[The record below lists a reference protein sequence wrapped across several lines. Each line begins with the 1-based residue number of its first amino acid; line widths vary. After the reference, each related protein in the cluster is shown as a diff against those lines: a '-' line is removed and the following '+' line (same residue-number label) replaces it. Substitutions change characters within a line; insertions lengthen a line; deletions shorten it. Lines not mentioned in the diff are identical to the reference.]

1 MPRSSSRRFVFI
13 VLLLIVA
20 AVVVAYR
27 FRQGAERSA
36 TSPAATAAA
45 AQRPPPPIAATANST
60 GSRATADAAQAAAGA
75 EDFAAELNQARGFR
89 DPMLHTREFGRILRS
104 WIERDVNSATEYV
117 RQLPA
122 GSDRSQAVVLLLQ
135 VIGQRDPDRAL
146 ALAAELVTN
155 REESAIYSVLFAQ
168 LAQADPASA
177 AQKLS
182 IVPTGSSRENAVR
195 ALADNWARRDVTTA
209 RTWAEKLAGIDR
221 DFAVETVALSIV
233 EQDPL
238 HGIELAQKN
247 LSGPAL
253 DRVLSA
259 GLPKLAET
267 DLSAAAAIVALL
279 PVGETQVLA
288 AADVAHR
295 LATRDPNEALTWVR
309 SLPEGR
315 AQQVA
320 LNNTL
325 SAWSATN
332 PQAAEQYVDQLP
344 TGQVQTA
351 AAAQLA
357 RTIAARAPTDAV
369 VWAQS
374 VPTGATRDAVV
385 SAVAS
390 TWAQQDPAAA
400 TQWASTLP
408 SSPAQLEA
416 LNGALSYWLLHDAKA
431 AQDFIGSL
439 GADTQV
445 SAAAAAAPQLAQ
457 SDPAG
462 ALTWAQTL
470 PSEAA
475 RNAATIAAFARWRDN
490 APSAAETWLT
500 SANLSSELKA
510 RLLRKP

>member
-1 MPRSSSRRFVFI
+1 MSRSSSRRLVFI

-27 FRQGAERSA
+27 FRQGEERSI
-36 TSPAATAAA
+36 TRPAATATAP
-45 AQRPPPPIAATANST
+45 QRPSSPATATSNST
-60 GSRATADAAQAAAGA
+60 TSRASADVAPVAAGG
-75 EDFAAELNQARGFR
+75 EDFVAQLNQARGFR

-104 WIERDVNSATEYV
+104 WIERDVKGATEYV
-117 RQLPA
+117 RRLPA
-122 GSDRSQAVVLLLQ
+122 GSDRSQAVMLLLQ
-135 VIGQRDPDRAL
+135 DIGQREPDRAL

-155 REESAIYSVLFAQ
+155 RDESAIYSVLFAQ

-177 AQKLS
+177 AQK
-182 IVPTGSSRENAVR
+182 IATVPTGASRENAVR
-195 ALADNWARRDVTTA
+195 ALADGWARRDAAAA
-209 RTWAEKLAGIDR
+209 RTWAEQLAGTDR
-221 DFAVETVALSIV
+221 DFAIETVALSLV

-238 HGIELAQKN
+238 RGIELAQKN
-247 LSGPAL
+247 LRGPAL

-279 PVGETQVLA
+279 PVGEPQVLA

-325 SAWSATN
+325 TAWSAKN

-344 TGQVQTA
+344 IGPVQTA

-357 RTIAARAPTDAV
+357 RTIAAHAPTDAV

-374 VPTGATRDAVV
+374 APTGATRDAVV

-408 SSPAQLEA
+408 TSPAQLEA
-416 LNGALSYWLLHDAKA
+416 LNGALSYWLLRDAKA

-439 GADTQV
+439 GADAQL
-445 SAAAAAAPQLAQ
+445 SAATAAAPQLAQ
-457 SDPAG
+457 SDPAA
-462 ALTWAQTL
+462 ALTWTQTL

-475 RNAATIAAFARWRDN
+475 RNAATVAAFARWRDN
-490 APSAAETWLT
+490 APAAADAWLT
-500 SANLSSELKA
+500 SANLSPEVKT
-510 RLLRKP
+510 RLLHQP